1 MLTLRA
7 IIKQILST
15 IVKVVFGV
23 RLGKA
28 KGNEV
33 RGWGFGCVCGLVLT
47 SRLVTQD
54 VDEDLVI
61 GLEATTQF
69 FSYSVLSWSLMHG
82 VPVLI
87 ANLNMDVM

>member
-1 MLTLRA
+1 M
-7 IIKQILST
+7 
-15 IVKVVFGV
+15 G
-23 RLGKA
+23 G
-28 KGNEV
+28 
-33 RGWGFGCVCGLVLT
+33 GFGCVCGLVLT

-61 GLEATTQF
+61 GLEATTKF